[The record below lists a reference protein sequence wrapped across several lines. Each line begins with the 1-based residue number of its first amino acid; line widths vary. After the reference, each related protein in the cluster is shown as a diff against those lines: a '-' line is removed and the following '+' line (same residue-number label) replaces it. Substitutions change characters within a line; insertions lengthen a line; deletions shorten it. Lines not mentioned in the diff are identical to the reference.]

1 MSVIKKIEKRNIK
14 LFILI
19 GILLLII
26 IGVKAYFDFFR
37 KDDSNKII
45 DNLSEY
51 NYTVSKSDTELFKTT
66 FNELK
71 TILNEEVINYEN
83 YAKTLSKLFIIDV
96 FSLENKTSSQ
106 DIGGLEYIHPDYI
119 ENFKLNMS
127 QTLYKYLETTV
138 NNDRTQDLPLVTEV
152 TITNTFNTTY
162 EYNKT
167 KYEAYIISLTWNYD
181 KDLDYQR
188 NMDVTLI
195 KDNNKLFIVKGK

>member
-1 MSVIKKIEKRNIK
+1 M
-14 LFILI
+14 
-19 GILLLII
+19 
-26 IGVKAYFDFFR
+26 
-37 KDDSNKII
+37 
-45 DNLSEY
+45 
-51 NYTVSKSDTELFKTT
+51 
-66 FNELK
+66 
-71 TILNEEVINYEN
+71 
-83 YAKTLSKLFIIDV
+83 FIIDV

-188 NMDVTLI
+188 NMDITLI